1 MDNASNREK
10 LLKATQDLNIP
21 LPKGKYIKNDV
32 LKRLII
38 EYVNRK
44 KTIQR
49 PNTNKSIKKRSPLN
63 LTAKLKKC
71 NQNQS
76 NSRISRSLKHNK
88 YKIDIKK
95 SLFPKVRKLVAIGDI
110 HGDLPAAI
118 KALKLAGVID
128 QSIPNNLKD
137 INKIKWTGEKTVVVQ
152 LGDQIDR
159 VRPGKLVND
168 LCPANDSELVADE
181 GSDLKI
187 ICLFEKL
194 HAEAAKVGGAL
205 FSIFGNH
212 ELMNV
217 DGDFRYVS
225 PKEFKE
231 FGNFF
236 KESPTLS
243 QAQKVPYGYIT
254 RKEVFKPGGTLAK
267 KLAHSRYSII
277 QVGSWLFVHGGI
289 TAQMASEYT
298 IDDVNRHIKDWL
310 VGHNDIETLSHANNI
325 YHRDDDENSP
335 FWSRTFSDCQD
346 WDELKSTKHFYQ
358 TLNVLNKKNNRQL
371 NTAIKG
377 MIVGHSPQ
385 FMYGKGLNS
394 TCNNKLWRVDVGMSR
409 AFGELNNNDR
419 ETQNR
424 RVQVL
429 EITND
434 NEFRI
439 LE

>member
-1 MDNASNREK
+1 MDNASNRDK
-10 LLKATQDLNIP
+10 LLKAVQDLNIP

-44 KTIQR
+44 KTK
-49 PNTNKSIKKRSPLN
+49 TNKIIKKRSPLN

-71 NQNQS
+71 NNNQS

-128 QSIPNNLKD
+128 QSIPNNFKD
-137 INKIKWTGEKTVVVQ
+137 INKIKWTGDKTVVVQ

-168 LCPANDSELVADE
+168 LCPENDSELVADE

-194 HAEAAKVGGAL
+194 HSEAAKVGGAL

-236 KESPTLS
+236 KESPNIS
-243 QAQKVPYGYIT
+243 HEQKVNFGLNMY
-254 RKEVFKPGGTLAK
+254 FKK
-267 KLAHSRYSII
+267 AHKFGFDPS
-277 QVGSWLFVHGGI
+277 Q
-289 TAQMASEYT
+289 
-298 IDDVNRHIKDWL
+298 
-310 VGHNDIETLSHANNI
+310 
-325 YHRDDDENSP
+325 
-335 FWSRTFSDCQD
+335 
-346 WDELKSTKHFYQ
+346 
-358 TLNVLNKKNNRQL
+358 
-371 NTAIKG
+371 
-377 MIVGHSPQ
+377 
-385 FMYGKGLNS
+385 GKGDLAPN
-394 TCNNKLWRVDVGMSR
+394 
-409 AFGELNNNDR
+409 
-419 ETQNR
+419 
-424 RVQVL
+424 
-429 EITND
+429 
-434 NEFRI
+434 
-439 LE
+439 

>member
-1 MDNASNREK
+1 MDNVSNRDK
-10 LLKATQDLNIP
+10 LLKAVHDLNIP
-21 LPKGKYIKNDV
+21 LPKGRYIKNDV
-32 LKRLII
+32 LKKLII

-44 KTIQR
+44 KINQKPKVNR
-49 PNTNKSIKKRSPLN
+49 SIKKRSPLN

-71 NQNQS
+71 NQS
-76 NSRISRSLKHNK
+76 TGRISRSLKQNK

-95 SLFPKVRKLVAIGDI
+95 SLFPKVKKLVAIGDI

-128 QSIPNNLKD
+128 QSIPNNFKD
-137 INKIKWTGEKTVVVQ
+137 INKINWTGDKTVVVQ

-168 LCPANDSELVADE
+168 LCPENDSELVADE

-194 HAEAAKVGGAL
+194 HSEAAKVGGAL

-243 QAQKVPYGYIT
+243 QSHNVPYGYIT

-289 TAQMASEYT
+289 TSQMASEYT

-310 VGHNDIETLSHANNI
+310 VGHNDIETLSHTNNI

-335 FWSRTFSDCQD
+335 FWSRTFSDCQN
-346 WDELKSTKHFYQ
+346 WDELKSTKHFYH
-358 TLNVLNKKNNRQL
+358 TLNVLNKKNNRQP

-394 TCNNKLWRVDVGMSR
+394 TCNNKLWRGDVGMSR

-419 ETQNR
+419 ETLNR

-429 EITND
+429 EIIND
-434 NEFRI
+434 TEFRI
-439 LE
+439 VE